1 MRPRRGEGY
10 CCASAVDGNAGI
22 AILQAMH
29 FEVAQ
34 AAQLDAAF
42 GSIGLAGSLPPLNET

>member
-1 MRPRRGEGY
+1 
-10 CCASAVDGNAGI
+10 
-22 AILQAMH
+22 MH

-34 AAQLDAAF
+34 AAQFAAAF